1 LSAGLEGECVEIVGL
16 DHIQLA
22 MPAGCE
28 EAGRQFYVGCLGLRE
43 VRKPASLSSR
53 GGCWFVGPG
62 MAIHLGVENDFAPAL
77 KAHLAF
83 RVADLEA
90 ARKALLAA
98 GAPVVEDTSL
108 EGVRR
113 FYSEDV
119 FGNRLEFTQSGDTA
133 PWAGPRLPSR

>member
-1 LSAGLEGECVEIVGL
+1 VEIVGL

-22 MPAGCE
+22 MPAGRE
-28 EAGRQFYVGCLGLRE
+28 DAGRQFYVGCLGFRE
-43 VRKPASLSSR
+43 VQKPASLCLR

-62 MAIHLGVENDFAPAL
+62 TVLHLGVEEDFRPAA

-83 RVADLEA
+83 RVTDLEA
-90 ARKALLAA
+90 ARNALRGA

-113 FYSEDV
+113 FYSADV
-119 FGNRLEFTQSGDTA
+119 FGNRLEFTQSGDRV
-133 PWAGPRLPSR
+133 PWSGP